1 MFREFRA
8 KHHVTQ
14 AQLAEMLGLSSNHV
28 ARIERGEIGTR
39 SPTLRLL
46 ERLDKELSEARH
58 QSDDS
63 ASSH

>member
-14 AQLAEMLGLSSNHV
+14 AQLATMLGMSRNHV
-28 ARIERGEIGTR
+28 AQVERGERGTR
-39 SPTLRLL
+39 RSTLLFL
-46 ERLDKELSEARH
+46 QHLDKELSEKRN

-63 ASSH
+63 ASSK